1 MLARPHCRWSQQ
13 EIKYWLWY
21 AGHCLFARLGE
32 RSTAPGSPA
41 ARSRRGCCSCVLL
54 RSRRD
59 FVRRGSLTWP
69 DTLVSLSPFGG
80 KPSEPAQCFGHLQAP
95 ADTGDHHVDHG
106 KGRVEV
112 AATVKLLDRHTGGSQ
127 GFGVSDT
134 LVAQRIELAGD
145 HQRLRQALEFA
156 AQWRDARI
164 GSVCGRTVQVPEP
177 VHQRARQEVARRIVI
192 VGRAVERAVG
202 DRAYQKLA

>member
-1 MLARPHCRWSQQ
+1 MLARHHCRRSQQ

-21 AGHCLFARLGE
+21 AGRCLFARLGE

-80 KPSEPAQCFGHLQAP
+80 KPSEPAQCFG
-95 ADTGDHHVDHG
+95 
-106 KGRVEV
+106 
-112 AATVKLLDRHTGGSQ
+112 Q
-127 GFGVSDT
+127 GFGVSDS
-134 LVAQRIELAGD
+134 LVAQRIELAGQY
-145 HQRLRQALEFA
+145 QRLRQALEFA
-156 AQWRDARI
+156 AQRRDARI